1 MNWMHSCKR
10 VAELL
15 SQRMDEPLGRI
26 DELKLRLH
34 LSLCGNC
41 SNVEKQLN
49 GVRAA
54 AGDLFSGE
62 AAGLDGEP
70 DPGTPPGK
78 ME

>member
-1 MNWMHSCKR
+1 MKWMHSCR
-10 VAELL
+10 RAAELL
-15 SQRMDEPLGRI
+15 SQRLDEPLNRI

-41 SNVEKQLN
+41 RNVKNQLD

-62 AAGLDGEP
+62 ADLDGEA
-70 DPGTPPGK
+70 DPGSLPARTK
-78 ME
+78 